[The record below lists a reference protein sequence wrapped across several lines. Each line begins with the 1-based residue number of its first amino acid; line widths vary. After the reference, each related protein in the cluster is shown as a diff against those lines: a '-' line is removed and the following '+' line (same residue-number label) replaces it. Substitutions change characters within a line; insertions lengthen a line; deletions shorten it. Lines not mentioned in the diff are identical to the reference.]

1 MNTLDMHANIL
12 TYTQV
17 ISEGKVWVQL
27 DASIRELP
35 IFCPVD
41 CLEPYHGQPLAATRE
56 GRKSGGETTEKMA
69 ADDDELLLRAQNMTR
84 FG

>member
-1 MNTLDMHANIL
+1 MHFDMHANIP

-69 ADDDELLLRAQNMTR
+69 GDDDELLLRAQNMTR
-84 FG
+84 FD

>member
-1 MNTLDMHANIL
+1 MNANIL
-12 TYTQV
+12 TCTQV

-41 CLEPYHGQPLAATRE
+41 CLEPYHGQPLPATRE
-56 GRKSGGETTEKMA
+56 GQKSGGESTEIMA
-69 ADDDELLLRAQNMTR
+69 GGDDELLLRAQNMTR
-84 FG
+84 FD

>member
-1 MNTLDMHANIL
+1 MHANIL

-56 GRKSGGETTEKMA
+56 GRKSGGETTEKNGGRRRRA
-69 ADDDELLLRAQNMTR
+69 AAACAKHDEV
-84 FG
+84 